1 MSAQN
6 VIMVKFRSQGF
17 SCMTLVYAL
26 FSFLLEFEY
35 FEQFI
40 ENNISMQQD
49 TDRDGQLEE
58 THEHQ
63 YLICALYYPVE

>member
-1 MSAQN
+1 M
-6 VIMVKFRSQGF
+6 
-17 SCMTLVYAL
+17 

-40 ENNISMQQD
+40 ENNIPMQKD

-58 THEHQ
+58 THEQQ

>member
-1 MSAQN
+1 M
-6 VIMVKFRSQGF
+6 
-17 SCMTLVYAL
+17 

-35 FEQFI
+35 FKQFI
-40 ENNISMQQD
+40 ENNISMQYD